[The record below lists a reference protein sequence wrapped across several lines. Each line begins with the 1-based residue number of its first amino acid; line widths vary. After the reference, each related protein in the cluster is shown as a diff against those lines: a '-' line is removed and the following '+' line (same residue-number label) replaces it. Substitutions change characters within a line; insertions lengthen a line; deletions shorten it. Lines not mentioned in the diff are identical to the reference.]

1 MHARTIFSELKFT
14 HIYFG
19 GLGESTD
26 RMDIVIED
34 DDTHHDTQTEWH
46 GALTAETATVLT
58 AKSQRAHEHWDFK
71 SSTLCILVYFR

>member
-1 MHARTIFSELKFT
+1 MHARTIFSELKLT

-34 DDTHHDTQTEWH
+34 DDTHHDTQTE
-46 GALTAETATVLT
+46 
-58 AKSQRAHEHWDFK
+58 
-71 SSTLCILVYFR
+71 